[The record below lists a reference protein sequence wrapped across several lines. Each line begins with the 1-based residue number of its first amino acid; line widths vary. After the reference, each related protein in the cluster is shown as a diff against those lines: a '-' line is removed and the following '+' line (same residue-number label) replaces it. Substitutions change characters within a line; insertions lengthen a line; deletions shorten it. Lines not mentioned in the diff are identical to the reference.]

1 MGRVLCH
8 LMSQVSVQLVLLQLL
23 LLQCEFSCEVVLLWP
38 KVRPRQLFELLG
50 LLILASLLL
59 LHLDLQEQVG
69 ILAISALLLLLVL
82 DVHDII
88 HVCFLLVVSVLIT
101 LLFLDNQVL
110 LIAGEG
116 LLHGILDVHVLQAA
130 VWVNLTRAH
139 EVRVVT

>member
-8 LMSQVSVQLVLLQLL
+8 LMSQVSVQLVLLQLFL
-23 LLQCEFSCEVVLLWP
+23 FQCEFSSEVVFLGSE
-38 KVRPRQLFELLG
+38 VCPRQLLELLG

-59 LHLDLQEQVG
+59 LHLYLQKQVG

-88 HVCFLLVVSVLIT
+88 HVCFLLVVSVLVS
-101 LLFLDNQVL
+101 LFLLDNQVL
-110 LIAGEG
+110 LVAGEG